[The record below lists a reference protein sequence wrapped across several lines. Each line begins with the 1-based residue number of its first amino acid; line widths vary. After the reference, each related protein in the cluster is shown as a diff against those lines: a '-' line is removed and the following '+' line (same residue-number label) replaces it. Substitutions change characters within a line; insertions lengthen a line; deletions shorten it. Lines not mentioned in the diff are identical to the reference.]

1 MTTTSWSERMARR
14 DALPEGEFLQAMRD
28 AGFRVIPV
36 RRGFSWDF
44 EHPDVPGR
52 IFAIAERP
60 IETYRMA
67 LPRLIR
73 ELAVARRNL
82 VAK

>member
-1 MTTTSWSERMARR
+1 MMSYTERMARR
-14 DALPEGEFLQAMRD
+14 NALPEGDFLQAMRD
-28 AGFRVIPV
+28 AGFQVVPV
-36 RRGFSWDF
+36 RRGFTWDF
-44 EHPDVPGR
+44 VHPDVPGE

-60 IETYRMA
+60 IETYSMA
-67 LPRLIR
+67 LPRLVR

>member
-1 MTTTSWSERMARR
+1 MTTTSYTERMARR
-14 DALPEGEFLQAMRD
+14 GALPEGDFLDAMRD
-28 AGFRVIPV
+28 AGFRVVPV
-36 RRGFSWDF
+36 RRGFVWDF

-52 IFAIAERP
+52 IFAIPSRP
-60 IETYRMA
+60 IENYNQA

-73 ELAVARRNL
+73 ELSIERRNL